1 VLEGLNSP
9 DALTLEDLMN
19 HARYGQQE
27 LADWLGDRK
36 SRRIIP
42 HRLESAGYVPVRN
55 DAANDGMWRVAGRR
69 QAVYAKRSLN
79 LRDRIQAASARA
91 GQLRN

>member
-1 VLEGLNSP
+1 
-9 DALTLEDLMN
+9 
-19 HARYGQQE
+19 